1 MNSYFRPAF
10 TLLILFTL
18 IAGVAY
24 PLAITGIAQVAL
36 PMQANGSMIVKDGKI
51 IGSSLIGQNFTS
63 DRYFQGRPSATS
75 ASDPNDA
82 TKTVDAP
89 YNAASSSGSNLGPSS
104 KALKEAITERVAAV
118 GTGPAPADLVTA
130 SASGLDPHISPA
142 AAYVQVARV
151 ARARSQPEPALRA
164 LVDRMTEERELGVLG
179 EPRVN
184 VLVLNLALDTL
195 KP

>member
-10 TLLILFTL
+10 TLLILLTL

-142 AAYVQVARV
+142 AAYVQVARI

-164 LVDRMTEERELGVLG
+164 LVDRMTEGRELGVLG

>member
-104 KALKEAITERVAAV
+104 KALKEAITERLAAV

-164 LVDRMTEERELGVLG
+164 LVDRMTEGRELGVLG